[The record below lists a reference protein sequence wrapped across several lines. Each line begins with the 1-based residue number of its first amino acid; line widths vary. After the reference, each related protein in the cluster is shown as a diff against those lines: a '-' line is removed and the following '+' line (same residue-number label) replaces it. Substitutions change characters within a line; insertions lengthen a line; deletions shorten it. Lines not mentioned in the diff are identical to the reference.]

1 MFSLRLFKKKNHL
14 FCNHFVHVET
24 ICNICVNHYLYRKI
38 PFSIAS
44 YSLNGVLIKIEYVK
58 DSSVKRPQHRNYMYP
73 ALFDKCVGPFKLP
86 IERRETETN
95 SSTSLSTDILAISF
109 SNFSF
114 FVNFFT
120 INFSILTL
128 LGSVFGYFQRRAL

>member
-1 MFSLRLFKKKNHL
+1 
-14 FCNHFVHVET
+14 
-24 ICNICVNHYLYRKI
+24 
-38 PFSIAS
+38 
-44 YSLNGVLIKIEYVK
+44 
-58 DSSVKRPQHRNYMYP
+58 MYP
-73 ALFDKCVGPFKLP
+73 ALFDKYVGPFKLP
-86 IERRETETN
+86 IERRET
-95 SSTSLSTDILAISF
+95 TSLSTDILAISF